1 MRNLFLLFIGLSL
14 ILFTSCKDDDND
26 AITLESQ
33 LTDAWII
40 TDLTFNG
47 SLILEVSGEELI
59 FDIETEIGEST
70 SRMVLASDG
79 TYEAT
84 GETYFS
90 LDLLQDGEL
99 VSSVPAEDNEPVDF
113 SGSGTWSVN
122 ENDEVII
129 DDEIILFE
137 NDQLIFATGDLG
149 MIPFMEGF
157 TFDFET
163 LGFIF
168 SRE

>member
-1 MRNLFLLFIGLSL
+1 MKNLILLFIGLSL
-14 ILFTSCKDDDND
+14 ILFTSCNDDDND
-26 AITLESQ
+26 VVTLESQ

-40 TDLTFNG
+40 TDINFNG
-47 SLILEVSGEELI
+47 SVILEVSGEELI
-59 FDIETEIGEST
+59 FDFETEIGEST

-84 GETYFS
+84 GETNFS
-90 LDLLQDGEL
+90 LDFLQDGKL
-99 VSSVPAEDNEPVDF
+99 VSTVPAEDNEPVDF

-129 DDEIILFE
+129 DNEIILFE
-137 NDQLIFATGDLG
+137 NDQLTFATGNLG
-149 MIPFMEGF
+149 MFPLMEGF

-163 LGFIF
+163 LEFVLN
-168 SRE
+168 RE